1 MTKKNYF
8 TKRLHISK
16 IFRTFAP
23 KFPERGFKTSLGPP
37 KILIFGESGGT
48 SRPVDLTEWYQHYD
62 LVAEREQKYQ
72 RLRHYFCMK
81 QTAAYQYFT
90 TGLTSV
96 SRVHAH

>member
-1 MTKKNYF
+1 MTKKIYF

-62 LVAEREQKYQ
+62 LVAERDHKYQ
-72 RLRHYFCMK
+72 RLMTLLYDESNSDISTFYLR
-81 QTAAYQYFT
+81 AD
-90 TGLTSV
+90 V
-96 SRVHAH
+96 RE